1 MTDLFGSYQ
10 VGLGLI
16 TELAGTRAH
25 LVPIDLHGNLLD
37 ELFEHLVCQVREQML
52 YLPEVQSVIV
62 LLQKSNDVSFG
73 MLLDMLL
80 IRPRLWIVNR
90 QEWLN
95 LSHRIYVLN
104 FAKDHLL
111 LTFLILE
118 EGAKEICVLWFV
130 VEQWSSIQ
138 LIAEN
143 CNALELALIDVTKK
157 EFVFGIWWF
166 QDLQTVWADVFY
178 LLIFRLG

>member
-1 MTDLFGSYQ
+1 
-10 VGLGLI
+10 
-16 TELAGTRAH
+16 
-25 LVPIDLHGNLLD
+25 
-37 ELFEHLVCQVREQML
+37 ML

-118 EGAKEICVLWFV
+118 EGAKEICVLRFV
-130 VEQWSSIQ
+130 VEQRSSIQ

-157 EFVFGIWWF
+157 REFGIWWF